1 MNSSLVAVV
10 SYEDIEFRESL
21 SSFLAVQ
28 FQIEP
33 VHFDILTIATLK
45 RKNLDVYLINSDAMG
60 GNKKFARNFQSVVT
74 SANNGHRKSIIMLTR
89 KLLASDFLHNLE
101 LTAVD
106 TIDIGGGMD
115 SLTVPLS
122 RHLLERQLALFEK
135 GEENGP
141 RNMLK

>member
-1 MNSSLVAVV
+1 MNSTLIAVV
-10 SYEDIEFRESL
+10 SYLDNEFRESVG
-21 SSFLAVQ
+21 SFLTEQ

-33 VHFDILTIATLK
+33 VYFDFLTTASFK
-45 RKNLDVYLINSDAMG
+45 RKNLDVYLINSDAMSK
-60 GNKKFARNFQSVVT
+60 NREYSHNFQSVT
-74 SANNGHRKSIIMLTR
+74 IRAISSQRKSIIMLTK

-101 LTAVD
+101 LSATD

-135 GEENGP
+135 GEGKGD
-141 RNMLK
+141 RNVLK